1 MTPIQSLS
9 ISGNCSRPVM
19 RWLWVAALAVSV
31 APWMVVAFKLL
42 LVAIDAPLALI
53 EAAVSAIF
61 VSIPVSACFWL
72 GLTVLTLF
80 LCGWRRTLLA
90 SIGLLP
96 LGMIY
101 FITITW
107 LNR

>member
-1 MTPIQSLS
+1 MS
-9 ISGNCSRPVM
+9 
-19 RWLWVAALAVSV
+19 WLWIAALAGSV
-31 APWMVVAFKLL
+31 APWMVIAFKLL

-53 EAAVSAIF
+53 EAAISTIF

-72 GLTVLTLF
+72 GLIVLTLF
-80 LCGWRRTLLA
+80 LSGWRRALLA